1 MKITK
6 RQLIKLIEGTFV
18 VDPSG
23 QAAEIPFSVG
33 DSHTTLIKPGDQN
46 SKFWNIAWK
55 YTEEILEHPKGKEL
69 LEIIFDPNAD
79 FETRYEFLFLFNIL
93 EIISDED
100 MAIVDLEVA
109 ASEMIS
115 DKQFD
120 SIKRR
125 ARIQAKKDYKQSR
138 EYDPKGYDLLTN
150 PIEKKK
156 FVDSY
161 KKDFVK
167 NINWYKDFILK
178 ILIHGHP
185 HLYSSGDVRRK
196 MQHTFPPGVA
206 NISAG
211 GMGIQY
217 DVVNPI
223 RRRLHKTM
231 INRALEELQD
241 AGMIKSGVK
250 PDRGYLKLSP
260 GVIKTLGGQIYD
272 SLKQKGVSMDKFK
285 KPKPNPNLPALTEAE
300 IRKIIREA
308 LEESEYINEKAPPGM
323 EDTVLALKKKF
334 PNDKTAPY
342 AIAWSQYNKKKGKK
356 GTK

>member
-1 MKITK
+1 MKITRK
-6 RQLIKLIEGTFV
+6 QLRKLIEGTFV
-18 VDPSG
+18 ADPSG

-79 FETRYEFLFLFNIL
+79 FETRYQFLFLFNIL

-100 MAIVDLEVA
+100 MAIIDGEVA

-120 SIKRR
+120 SIKSR

-138 EYDPKGYDLLTN
+138 DYDPKGYDILTN

-161 KKDFVK
+161 KKDFEK
-167 NINWYKDFILK
+167 NINWYKDFILN

-185 HLYSSGDVRRK
+185 HLYTSEDVRRK
-196 MQHTFPPGVA
+196 LYNVFPPGLGDV
-206 NISAG
+206 SK
-211 GMGIQY
+211 MGPIQY
-217 DVVNPI
+217 DVVSPM
-223 RRRLHKTM
+223 RRRLHKLM
-231 INRALEELQD
+231 IDRALEELQD

-260 GVIKTLGGQIYD
+260 DVIKTLSGQMHD
-272 SLKQKGVSMDKFK
+272 KLKKVGASSAAFK

-300 IRKIIREA
+300 IRKIVRDA
-308 LEESEYINEKAPPGM
+308 LEESESINEKAPPGM

-334 PNDKTAPY
+334 PDDKSAPY
-342 AIAWSQYNKKKGKK
+342 AIAWGRYNKKKEKK
-356 GTK
+356 K